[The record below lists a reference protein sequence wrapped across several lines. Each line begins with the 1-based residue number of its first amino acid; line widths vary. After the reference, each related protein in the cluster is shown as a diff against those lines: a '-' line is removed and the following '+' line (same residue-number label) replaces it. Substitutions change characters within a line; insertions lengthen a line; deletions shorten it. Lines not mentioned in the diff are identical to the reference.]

1 MRPEDVASFQ
11 AATESALGSSAD
23 IEQFVTTSL
32 KELGAVISPG
42 RATRIDLAEAP
53 SAVLPHLDLRSDRPT
68 IKVRFDPPAR
78 DGEVLLTRSHPLVAG
93 LANYV
98 LSSALDSTAK
108 HSIASRA
115 GAIRTSAVSSRTTL
129 ILSRFRFHLTTTR
142 EGVDS
147 QLLAEQAAVHAFAG
161 APSSPTWID
170 KAHALELLS
179 SDPSGNIT
187 PRQATDFLT
196 EVTTNVEH
204 WMPWIEE
211 SLQEAGD
218 ELLHEHRTARE
229 AAAAT
234 GRYRIEGLTP
244 IDVLGLYVLLP
255 DIK

>member
-1 MRPEDVASFQ
+1 M
-11 AATESALGSSAD
+11 
-23 IEQFVTTSL
+23 
-32 KELGAVISPG
+32 
-42 RATRIDLAEAP
+42 P
-53 SAVLPHLDLRSDRPT
+53 SAALPHLHLRRDWAT

-78 DGEVLLTRSHPLVAG
+78 DAEILLTRSHPLVAG
-93 LANYV
+93 LADYV
-98 LSSALDSTAK
+98 LSSALDSAAN

-115 GAIRTSAVSSRTTL
+115 GAIRTSAVPTRTTL

-142 EGVDS
+142 EGVDR

-161 APSSPTWID
+161 APGTPTWID

-179 SDPSGNIT
+179 AEPSGNIT

-196 EVTTNVEH
+196 DVTTNVEH

-234 GRYRIEGLTP
+234 DRYRIESLTP

-255 DIK
+255 DIQ